1 MNEWFSEFSHILV
14 IIMFLLDMKFK
25 KEIGDSAPLYM
36 SHYRDGMD
44 TQNCPSGHTLTFES
58 TYLA

>member
-14 IIMFLLDMKFK
+14 IIMFFLDMKFK
-25 KEIGDSAPLYM
+25 KEMGDSAPIYM

-44 TQNCPSGHTLTFES
+44 TQIALVAMAIDF
-58 TYLA
+58 